1 MSGETRYLVFDTET
15 GGLNENKADLL
26 TAYFCVMTEDFQIL
40 EELYLKL
47 KPDNGRYPI
56 AEDGALKVNGINLQA
71 HLADPET
78 VTYSEGRLK
87 LIAMI
92 KRHLKK
98 NGRFSN
104 ITPMGYNCP
113 FDVRWTQKHLL
124 PQEDWESLLHYKNA
138 DVMAAVDFLKE
149 VGWFPKTLG
158 SLATVVEYLGV
169 PTRGAHNAKEDTLM
183 TIDVK
188 KKILEIMKS
197 KKDGGGAGAS
207 QDLISLLES
216 E

>member
-1 MSGETRYLVFDTET
+1 MKLYMPWDTET

-26 TAYFCVMTEDFQIL
+26 TAYFAIMTEDYQIL
-40 EELYLKL
+40 DELYLKL
-47 KPDNGRYPI
+47 KPDGGRLPI
-56 AEDGALKVNGINLQA
+56 AEQGALKVNGIDLSK

-78 VTYSEGRLK
+78 KTYSEGKAL
-87 LIAMI
+87 LVTMI
-92 KRHLKK
+92 KKHLKR

-124 PQEDWESLLHYKNA
+124 DQDTWESLLHYKNH
-138 DVMAAVDFLKE
+138 DVMGAVDFLKKC
-149 VGWFPKTLG
+149 GWFPQTLG
-158 SLATVVEYLGV
+158 SLSTVVDYLQV

-183 TIDVK
+183 TIDVD
-188 KKILEIMKS
+188 KKIIEIMKS
-197 KKDGGGAGAS
+197 KKDGGGSSAG
-207 QDLISLLES
+207 QDLITLLEA

>member
-1 MSGETRYLVFDTET
+1 MSQLYMPWDTET
-15 GGLNENKADLL
+15 GGLNEKKADLL
-26 TAYFCVMTEDFQIL
+26 TAFFCIMNDEFQIL

-47 KPDNGRYPI
+47 KPDGGRLPI
-56 AEDGALKVNGINLQA
+56 AEAGALKVNGIDLQK
-71 HLADPET
+71 HLSDPET
-78 VTYSEGRLK
+78 VTYTEGKEKLK
-87 LIAMI
+87 VMI
-92 KRHLKK
+92 KRHLKR

-113 FDVRWTQKHLL
+113 FDVRWTQHHLL
-124 PQEDWESLLHYKNA
+124 PQEDWESLLHYKNS

-158 SLATVVEYLGV
+158 SLGTVVDYLGI
-169 PTRGAHNAKEDTLM
+169 PTRNAHNAKEDTLM

-188 KKILEIMKS
+188 KKIIELMKS

-207 QDLISLLES
+207 QDLISLLEA